1 MAVILFVFL
10 LDSDFWLLNS
20 QHRMYGV
27 IAYGTFKVENSTDLN
42 PKREK
47 NVPPVKIPRRP
58 LRAGGLTSNHFSI
71 FEMAS
76 RVKNGFMTINP
87 WPCIPSRPPRSLCFL

>member
-1 MAVILFVFL
+1 MEVILFVFL

-47 NVPPVKIPRRP
+47 NIPRITIRHRP
-58 LRAGGLTSNHFSI
+58 
-71 FEMAS
+71 
-76 RVKNGFMTINP
+76 
-87 WPCIPSRPPRSLCFL
+87 